1 MLRDWQSSTPT
12 YLLRERR
19 GSNFAVHVLIRSF
32 LQLTHDSLSRQ
43 KKTEERDKQKREGE
57 RQRQRQRETGR
68 QPDRQTDGQTD
79 RRTDRHGERSH
90 NTSKMRCVHVLEIS
104 KGGSEKELGEGS
116 SRASMQ
122 MQLT

>member
-12 YLLRERR
+12 YLLHERR

-68 QPDRQTDGQTD
+68 QPDTQTDGQTD
-79 RRTDRHGERSH
+79 MERGA
-90 NTSKMRCVHVLEIS
+90 TTRARCVHVLEIS